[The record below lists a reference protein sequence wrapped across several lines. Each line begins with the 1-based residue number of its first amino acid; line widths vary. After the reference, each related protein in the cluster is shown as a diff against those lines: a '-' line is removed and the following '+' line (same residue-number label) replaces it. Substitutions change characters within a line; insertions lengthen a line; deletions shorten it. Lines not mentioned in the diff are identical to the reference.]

1 MNIDVG
7 ALRDLMQERGI
18 DFESA
23 AKAVEESL
31 LAAYHKLDGAKKHA
45 RALLDRK
52 NGKATIL
59 AREILSQKDNPNP
72 KDEHDT
78 IIYELGEE
86 YDDTPSDFTRIA
98 AAAARQKILQ
108 MVNQAE
114 DFNKFGDYKNKKGQ
128 IISGVV
134 KPFEVTAERAG
145 REPERQLAH
154 QKGLV
159 KLDVGAG
166 IEVLLPLHEQVVGED
181 YSPGVRFRVYVLD
194 VNRGPKGPQI
204 TASRSHPDLV
214 RKLFALEVPEV
225 ESGTVEIIS
234 LAREAGHR
242 TKIAIKSNDSSV
254 NAKGALIGPM
264 GVRAR
269 AVMNELGGEK
279 IDIIDYN
286 ENPAKYIANA
296 LSPSK
301 TVGVKIVDEEA
312 KSAHVVVPDYQ
323 LSLAIGR
330 EGQNARLAARLTG
343 WKIDITSDGKTKA
356 PEEAK

>member
-134 KPFEVTAERAG
+134 KPFEVTSERAG
-145 REPERQLAH
+145 R
-154 QKGLV
+154 
-159 KLDVGAG
+159 
-166 IEVLLPLHEQVVGED
+166 
-181 YSPGVRFRVYVLD
+181 
-194 VNRGPKGPQI
+194 
-204 TASRSHPDLV
+204 
-214 RKLFALEVPEV
+214 
-225 ESGTVEIIS
+225 
-234 LAREAGHR
+234 
-242 TKIAIKSNDSSV
+242 
-254 NAKGALIGPM
+254 
-264 GVRAR
+264 
-269 AVMNELGGEK
+269 
-279 IDIIDYN
+279 
-286 ENPAKYIANA
+286 
-296 LSPSK
+296 
-301 TVGVKIVDEEA
+301 
-312 KSAHVVVPDYQ
+312 
-323 LSLAIGR
+323 
-330 EGQNARLAARLTG
+330 
-343 WKIDITSDGKTKA
+343 
-356 PEEAK
+356 